1 MILVVLEFLGLMM
14 SWLQG
19 RGEISNEIPNGPT
32 CGSGETVEIF
42 MIFTYFGAPDKI
54 VLNAHEKSY
63 QVSIFQGRTNISS
76 LGSSLYRQQIV

>member
-32 CGSGETVEIF
+32 CWSGKTVEIF

-54 VLNAHEKSY
+54 VLNAHEKCY
-63 QVSIFQGRTNISS
+63 QIKLVFFKEEQISVALGVVSIDSR
-76 LGSSLYRQQIV
+76 